1 MCQQQNDIFMFQEA
15 VGLER
20 RRCWRSLLPNF
31 NLHRFKT
38 TPWPQSIIFY
48 ISYIVLTYR
57 FKTSYFTHLP
67 FWNCKLQQQIKS
79 FAFLFVLEQDS
90 SEPNWLL
97 PNVSSASFFT
107 TFRPDYSWLFFFQT
121 NIKKMRCSYSKRRDK
136 LATVVKTGSGL
147 S

>member
-1 MCQQQNDIFMFQEA
+1 MFQEA

-107 TFRPDYSWLFFFQT
+107 TFRPDYSLLFFFLDT
-121 NIKKMRCSYSKRRDK
+121 HN
-136 LATVVKTGSGL
+136 SGL
-147 S
+147 LVIQLETVDKNLRLGFKMTKFRNKLCT

>member
-1 MCQQQNDIFMFQEA
+1 MFQEA

-20 RRCWRSLLPNF
+20 RWCWRSLLPNF

-57 FKTSYFTHLP
+57 FKTSYFTYLP
-67 FWNCKLQQQIKS
+67 FLNCKLQQKLKVLLFCYNMFWSKIALNQIGS
-79 FAFLFVLEQDS
+79 SQMFRLHPFLQHFVL
-90 SEPNWLL
+90 
-97 PNVSSASFFT
+97 T
-107 TFRPDYSWLFFFQT
+107 MILFFFQT
-121 NIKKMRCSYSKRRDK
+121 NIKKMKCSYSKRKDK
-136 LATVVKTGSGL
+136 LATVVKAGSGL